1 MNRSNLL
8 AQLSRSRKK
17 RDRLERIISRS
28 GAMINASF
36 VKVYLGT
43 RQKKRKRPN
52 YYLSWKEEGK
62 TQLRYVRKDEIAV
75 VGVKASRWKEYKK
88 ALAQLVKVNRQV
100 ERLLREWGKERI
112 DNGYKSMD

>member
-8 AQLSRSRKK
+8 AQLTRLRKK
-17 RDRLERIISRS
+17 RGHLERIISRS

-43 RQKKRKRPN
+43 RRKKRKRPN
-52 YYLSWKEEGK
+52 YYLSWKEGGK

-75 VGVKASRWKEYKK
+75 IGVKAWRWKEYKR
-88 ALAQLVKVNRQV
+88 ALAQLVKVNCQV
-100 ERLLREWGKERI
+100 EKLLREWGKERI
-112 DNGYKSMD
+112 DDRYKSMD